1 MGLQSFERH
10 LERMVDGVFA
20 RAFRSSLRPVE
31 LGRRLVREM
40 DDHRS
45 VDVRGRTIVPND
57 FTFTVSTHDL
67 EAFADINEALIR
79 ELCDAAREHARD
91 EQYSFMGPVRVAL
104 TEDSHFKAGRF
115 SLTSHMQEPAPG
127 STEPVAALVL
137 SDGTRIGLG
146 EESVTIG
153 RLPECGIVVADP
165 NVSRRHAVV
174 RPAGNG
180 WAVADLKS
188 TNGTRVNGIPIT
200 ERSLSPGDQITLGAT
215 VIRFETV

>member
-1 MGLQSFERH
+1 MGLQSFEHR

-57 FTFTVSTHDL
+57 FTFTLSPDDL
-67 EAFADINEALIR
+67 AAFTDINEALVR
-79 ELCDAAREHARD
+79 ELCDAAREHAR
-91 EQYSFMGPVRVAL
+91 EEEYSFMGPVRVAL
-104 TEDSHFKAGRF
+104 DADERFKAGRF
-115 SLTSHMQEPAPG
+115 SLASHMQEPMPG
-127 STEPVAALVL
+127 STEPTAALVL

-146 EESVTIG
+146 EEPITIG

-180 WAVADLKS
+180 WTVSDLKS

-200 ERSLSPGDQITLGAT
+200 ERPLNPGDQITLGAT

>member
-1 MGLQSFERH
+1 MGLQSFERR
-10 LERMVDGVFA
+10 LERMVEGVFA

-57 FTFTVSTHDL
+57 FTFTLSPDDL
-67 EAFADINEALIR
+67 TAFTDINEALVR

-91 EQYSFMGPVRVAL
+91 EDYSFMGPVRVTLDA
-104 TEDSHFKAGRF
+104 DSRFKAGRF
-115 SLTSHMQEPAPG
+115 ALTSHMAEPAPG
-127 STEPVAALVL
+127 SAEPRAALVL
-137 SDGTRIGLG
+137 SDGSRIGLG
-146 EESVTIG
+146 EEPVTIG

-180 WAVADLKS
+180 WVVADLQS

-200 ERSLSPGDQITLGAT
+200 ERSLNPGDQITLGAT
-215 VIRFETV
+215 VIRFELA